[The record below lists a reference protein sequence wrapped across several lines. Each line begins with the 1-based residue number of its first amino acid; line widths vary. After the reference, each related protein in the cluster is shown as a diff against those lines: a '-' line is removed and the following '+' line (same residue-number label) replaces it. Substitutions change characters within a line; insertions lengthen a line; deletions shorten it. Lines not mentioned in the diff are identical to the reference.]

1 MKLPITRLAS
11 RAIFAALFFFLAI
24 PSLFAHVTRIEISSR
39 VDVLDGKSFGDAG
52 PYERITGKIFFS
64 VSLANPHNQA
74 IVDLSN
80 AVDLYDGEVAFSGD
94 FVAVRP
100 KDRAKGNGT
109 MLLENPNR
117 GFPRILS
124 LVDGG
129 DEDLSHDAG
138 DAWLLCNGFTIV
150 SLGWQWDA
158 VGPGALHLFAPIA
171 KDHGKTITGLLRG
184 DLMLSADAAEV
195 PLGHLIQGR
204 IGGSAYPPPH
214 PNRPPQTPT
223 TPHTPHARPNP

>member
-1 MKLPITRLAS
+1 MTLAMIRRAFLAFVLLLSLAVCPVVGRVTRVEITS
-11 RAIFAALFFFLAI
+11 RA
-24 PSLFAHVTRIEISSR
+24 
-39 VDVLDGKSFGDAG
+39 DVLAGKSFGDAG
-52 PYERITGKIFFS
+52 CYERITGKIYFS
-64 VSLANPHNQA
+64 VAVANIHNQA
-74 IVDLSN
+74 IVDLEN
-80 AVDLYDGEVAFSGD
+80 AVNLRNGEVEFSAD

-100 KDRAKGNGT
+100 KDPAKGNGT

-138 DAWLLCNGFTIV
+138 DAWLLRNGYTVV

-158 VGPGALHLFAPIA
+158 SGEGALHLYAPIA

-184 DLMLSADAAEV
+184 DVMLSSDASEL
-195 PLGHLIQGR
+195 PLGHLIQSR
-204 IGGSAYPPPH
+204 IGGSEYPVSD
-214 PNRPPQTPT
+214 PT
-223 TPHTPHARPNP
+223 DPRNVLTVRDSPTAPRTTC